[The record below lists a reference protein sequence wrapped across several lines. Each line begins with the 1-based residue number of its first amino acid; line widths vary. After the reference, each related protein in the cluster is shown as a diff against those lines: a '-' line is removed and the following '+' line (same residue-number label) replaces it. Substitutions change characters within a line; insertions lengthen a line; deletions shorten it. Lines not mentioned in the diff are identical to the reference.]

1 MNLVD
6 LHVHS
11 NASDGTLTPTE
22 VVSLAVKKNLTAIA
36 LTDHDTIDG
45 LKEAKE
51 ASFNQPLEI
60 IPGIELSCVYQGQ
73 EIHIL
78 GLFVDSSDSHFI
90 SEINELKNIRDK
102 RNQEMIRR
110 FQEADM
116 KITLEEVTAGNP
128 NTVITRAHF
137 ARVLY
142 EKGYVKTMDQAFKKY
157 LTYGVHFCPKK
168 EDITPEHAM
177 KILTD
182 NHAFPV
188 LAHPC
193 QYRMGDKKT
202 EELVRDLKDLGLLG
216 LEVYHSSNNSYE
228 SGKLKKLSKQ
238 YNLYPTGG
246 SDFHGSNKPDIDLG
260 SGRGGLRISHLLLE
274 DIKQYRQEQTGL
286 SSANF
291 SFIHK
296 TCQFYGEISD

>member
-22 VVSLAVKKNLTAIA
+22 VVSLAVKKKLSAIA

-45 LKEAKE
+45 LLEAME
-51 ASFNQPLEI
+51 ASHGQPVEI
-60 IPGIELSCVYQGQ
+60 IPGIELSCVYKGQ

-78 GLFVDSSDSHFI
+78 GLFVDFSDPDFTLKIHG
-90 SEINELKNIRDK
+90 LKNIRDK

-110 FQEADM
+110 FQDSDIM
-116 KITLEEVTAGNP
+116 ITLEEVTAGNP
-128 NTVITRAHF
+128 ETVITRAHF

-142 EKGYVKTMDQAFKKY
+142 EKGYVTSMDQAFKKY
-157 LTYGVHFCPKK
+157 LTYGSRFCPKK

-188 LAHPC
+188 LAHPY
-193 QYRMGDKKT
+193 QYHLGDKKT
-202 EELVRDLKDLGLLG
+202 EELVSDLKNLGLLG
-216 LEVYHSSNNSYE
+216 LEVYHSSNNTYE
-228 SGKLKKLSKQ
+228 SSKLKKLSKQ
-238 YNLYPTGG
+238 YGLFPTGG
-246 SDFHGSNKPDIDLG
+246 SDFHGTNKPDIDLG
-260 SGRGGLRISHLLLE
+260 CGRGGLRISHLLLE
-274 DIKQYRQEQTGL
+274 DIKKYRLESMGL
-286 SSANF
+286 
-291 SFIHK
+291 
-296 TCQFYGEISD
+296 